1 MSIFRNTVWIVK
13 GLREYTSGG
22 FSSAAKGFNQA
33 DLDVDCKGK
42 AYMITGANSGIG
54 NQAALE
60 IAKRGGTIHMVCR
73 NPEYGEEARKELKEL
88 SDNSAIHLHILDISK
103 PRDVTKFVKKFKE
116 ENEKLDV
123 LINNAGCMV
132 NKRELNEEQLEK
144 NFATNTLGTF
154 LITNGLLSLLS
165 KSEEPRVVTVSSGGM
180 LVQKLDAEDL
190 QFEKMSPFDG
200 TMAYAQ
206 NKRQQVVMT
215 EAWARE
221 HKDIHFSVMHPGW
234 VDTPAVRNSMPD
246 FYAKMRDKLRSV
258 DQGADTVVWL
268 SIAKDP
274 LKKPSGLFW
283 QDRACVN
290 THLPLAWT
298 RATRTQEDSFISQL
312 RTMEETYS

>member
-1 MSIFRNTVWIVK
+1 VWLLK
-13 GLREYTSGG
+13 GLREYTCGG
-22 FSSAAKGFNQA
+22 FTSAAKGFNQE

-54 NQAALE
+54 KQTALE

-73 NPEYGEEARKELKEL
+73 NPEYGEEAKKELRKL
-88 SDNSAIHLHILDISK
+88 SDNSEIYLHILDMSK
-103 PRDVTKFVKKFKE
+103 PRDVTKFVKKFNDQ
-116 ENEKLDV
+116 NERLDV

-132 NKRELNEEQLEK
+132 NTRELTEDNLEK

-180 LVQKLDAEDL
+180 LVQKLDVDDL

-206 NKRQQVVMT
+206 NKRQQVELT
-215 EAWARE
+215 EEWAKQ

-234 VDTPAVRNSMPD
+234 ADTPAVRSSMPD
-246 FYAKMRDKLRSV
+246 FYEKMRDKLRTV
-258 DQGADTVVWL
+258 EQGADTVVWL
-268 SIAKDP
+268 AIAKDP
-274 LKKPSGLFW
+274 AQMPSGLFW
-283 QDRACVN
+283 QDRGSVA
-290 THLPLAWT
+290 THLPLAWS
-298 RATRTQEDSFISQL
+298 RATLQEKERLINQL
-312 RTMEETYS
+312 KNMEDLYSKH

>member
-1 MSIFRNTVWIVK
+1 VWLVK
-13 GLREYTSGG
+13 GLREYTCGG
-22 FSSAAKGFNQA
+22 FTAAAKGFNQE

-54 NQAALE
+54 KQTALE

-73 NPEYGEEARKELKEL
+73 NPEYGEEAKKELRKL
-88 SDNSAIHLHILDISK
+88 SDNSEIYLHILDMSK
-103 PRDVTKFVKKFKE
+103 PRDVTKFVKKFND
-116 ENEKLDV
+116 ENERLDV

-132 NKRELNEEQLEK
+132 NTRELTEDNLEK

-154 LITNGLLSLLS
+154 LITSGLVSLLG

-180 LVQKLDAEDL
+180 LVQKLDVDDL

-215 EAWARE
+215 EEWAKQ

-234 VDTPAVRNSMPD
+234 ADTPAVRSSMPD
-246 FYAKMRDKLRSV
+246 FYEKMRDKLRTV
-258 DQGADTVVWL
+258 EQGADTVVWL
-268 SIAKDP
+268 AIAKNP
-274 LKKPSGLFW
+274 AQMPSGLFW
-283 QDRACVN
+283 QDRASVA
-290 THLPLAWT
+290 THLPLAWS
-298 RATRTQEDSFISQL
+298 RATSQEKERLINQL
-312 RTMEETYS
+312 RNMEDLYSKE